1 MHAAGAERAVAALAA
16 SQHSAFGRRQAASLG
31 MSAKMI
37 ATRLRSGVLSEPMPG
52 VFVFVAAPKTWRQQL
67 IIPTLAAPG
76 GVPSFRAAGALHE
89 LDGLELGLLDV
100 SVPSSRHLR
109 APGYV
114 IHRVAALDACAVTK
128 VDGVPCTNIARTLC
142 DLGAVVSQ
150 DRVEQAL
157 DDALRRGVSERW
169 IRETLSRV
177 DRPGPSGTATL
188 RRIFD
193 LPDRSGALP
202 DSWFERLV
210 ERLLANS
217 VLPPP
222 VRQHKVCET
231 GGSRVAFLDL
241 AWPEV
246 CIAVEPSGARFHSGD
261 RNRRRDHARDFWLA
275 AEGWEVLY
283 ALWSDQH
290 DPERFSRSV
299 EKVHLRR
306 LRVGSGD
313 GAATLRHR

>member
-1 MHAAGAERAVAALAA
+1 MSTKVIAAR
-16 SQHSAFGRRQAASLG
+16 
-31 MSAKMI
+31 I
-37 ATRLRSGVLSEPMPG
+37 RSGVLSEPIPG
-52 VFVFVAAPKTWRQQL
+52 VLVFTAAPKTWRQQL
-67 IIPTLAAPG
+67 VIPTLSARG
-76 GVPSFRAAGALHE
+76 DGVASFRAAGALHE
-89 LDGLELGLLDV
+89 LDGLQPGFLDV
-100 SVPSSRHLR
+100 SVVSQRHLR

-114 IHRVAALDACAVTK
+114 VHRVAVLDRCDLTK
-128 VDGVPCTNIARTLC
+128 VDGIPCTNIARTLC
-142 DLGAVVSQ
+142 DLGAVASQ
-150 DRVEQAL
+150 DKVEQAL
-157 DDALRRGVSERW
+157 DDALRRGASERW

-210 ERLLANS
+210 ERLLVSS

-231 GGSRVAFLDL
+231 GGTRVAYLDL

-246 CIAVEPSGARFHSGD
+246 GLAVEPSGAKGHGGD

-275 AEGWEVLY
+275 AESWEVLY
-283 ALWSDQH
+283 ALWADQQ
-290 DPERFSRSV
+290 DPERFCRSV
-299 EKVHLRR
+299 EKVYPPLR
-306 LRVGSGD
+306 
-313 GAATLRHR
+313 AAVA

>member
-1 MHAAGAERAVAALAA
+1 MFA
-16 SQHSAFGRRQAASLG
+16 
-31 MSAKMI
+31 
-37 ATRLRSGVLSEPMPG
+37 
-52 VFVFVAAPKTWRQQL
+52 AAPKTW
-67 IIPTLAAPG
+67 LAERGVAASHDAG
-76 GVPSFRAAGALHE
+76 GSLHR
-89 LDGLELGLLDV
+89 LDGFDPGPLSVTLPRDRHYAVPGVCTHRATLEPHDLT
-100 SVPSSRHLR
+100 
-109 APGYV
+109 
-114 IHRVAALDACAVTK
+114 I
-128 VDGVPCTNIARTLC
+128 VDGIPCTNIARTLC

-150 DRVEQAL
+150 DKVERAL

-193 LPDRSGALP
+193 LPDRSGPLP

-210 ERLLANS
+210 ERLLVSS

-231 GGSRVAFLDL
+231 GGSRVAYLDL

-246 CIAVEPSGARFHSGD
+246 GLAVEPSGAKGHAGN

-275 AEGWEVLY
+275 ADDWEVLY

-290 DPERFSRSV
+290 QPSRFRASV
-299 EKVHLRR
+299 EKVYIRR
-306 LRVGSGD
+306 LRARTV
-313 GAATLRHR
+313 A